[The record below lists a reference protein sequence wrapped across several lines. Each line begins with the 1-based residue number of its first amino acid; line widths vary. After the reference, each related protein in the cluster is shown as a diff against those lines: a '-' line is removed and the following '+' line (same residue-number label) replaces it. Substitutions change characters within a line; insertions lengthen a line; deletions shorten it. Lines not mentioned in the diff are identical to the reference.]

1 MSEPQRAWTLD
12 NSARASNPGGL
23 RVNPFCWLRHYP
35 AWPLVLF
42 FGFWALVVLAWLV
55 NREQLWGL
63 AVAALAVNG
72 FYWKRLREHFR
83 YGDANPGIVVS
94 LEPMLIAVATDL
106 TKGAGQYPVVKIFNK
121 RLPTIDGQRPRLGAR
136 LATVALY
143 EGSSD
148 KSPHWSD
155 FDPLPAQ
162 CATGDQAALERIMNS
177 FTQRDWD
184 RLNSWLAHVPQ
195 PFRRGLYPIPP
206 GE

>member
-23 RVNPFCWLRHYP
+23 RVNPLRWLQHYP
-35 AWPLVLF
+35 TWPLILF
-42 FGFWALVVLAWLV
+42 FGFWALIALAWLL
-55 NREQLWGL
+55 NRQQLWGL
-63 AVAALAVNG
+63 AVAALVMNG

-106 TKGAGQYPVVKIFNK
+106 TRGVGQYPVVKIFKK
-121 RLPTIDGQRPRLGAR
+121 RLPTIGGQLPQLGSR

-143 EGSSD
+143 DGSD

-155 FDPLPAQ
+155 FDPRPAQ
-162 CATGDQAALERIMNS
+162 CATADQAALDRVMHS

-184 RLNSWLAHVPQ
+184 RLNSWLAQVPQ
-195 PFRRGLYPIPP
+195 PFRCGLYHIRP